1 MSPCREGRRRAVV
14 TLVLGALTA
23 LASSCGG
30 DSKTDGPLTGSEPGE
45 VGIPLE
51 VGQTVTVGY
60 ASLFNGGKEE
70 AKVESVRLLPQGR
83 IELIGVRTLLL
94 PRDGGGIISLPE
106 FPPKDYPS
114 RPLAEQNVVAG
125 AVPRPPD
132 EPEPNL
138 QFILGV
144 RTSRP
149 GVARTDEV
157 EVTYTVGKQ
166 RFIEAFPVKIILC
179 APAALYFGSCD
190 QSTQPKPA

>member
-1 MSPCREGRRRAVV
+1 MTRSLCAACVAI
-14 TLVLGALTA
+14 LVAGF
-23 LASSCGG
+23 SCGG
-30 DSKTDGPLTGSEPGE
+30 SGSRADGPLTGSLPGE
-45 VGIPLE
+45 IGVPVD
-51 VGQTVTVGY
+51 VGQIVTVGY
-60 ASLFNGGKEE
+60 ASLFNPEK
-70 AKVESVRLLPQGR
+70 ADARVEGVRLLPTGR
-83 IELIGVRTLLL
+83 VELVDVRTELL

-125 AVPRPPD
+125 AVPRPPG

-157 EVTYTVGKQ
+157 EVTYTVGKR
-166 RFIEAFPVKIILC
+166 RFVEAFPVKVILC
-179 APAALYFGSCD
+179 APAALYFGGCD
-190 QSTQPKPA
+190 QFTQPKPA